1 VQVTTWNC
9 KGLNGAIKRGNIFAH
24 LKKLGTNI
32 AFLQETHLKNRDHT
46 LLRKNWVGQVFHS
59 SFNSK
64 SRGTAIIISKDVP
77 FILDDIVPDMNGRY
91 IIVTGKLYNIPVVL
105 ANIYAPNHDDEQFIS
120 SFLATLPKLETHKL
134 ILGGDFNL
142 VLNPWLDRSS
152 NKTQTLTKSAKV
164 INTFI
169 DTYRI
174 SDPWRFLYPN
184 QRKYSFFS
192 PVHHTYTRIDYFL
205 IDCELLSVVRTVIMK
220 QWYYRITAPL
230 FLN

>member
-1 VQVTTWNC
+1 MQFTTWNC
-9 KGLNGAIKRGNIFAH
+9 KGLNGAVKHGNIFSH

-32 AFLQETHLKNRDHT
+32 VFLQETKNKKNQDQT
-46 LLRKNWVGQVFHS
+46 LLQKKWVGQVFHS
-59 SFNSK
+59 SFNLK

-77 FILDDIVPDMNGRY
+77 FISYDIIPDTNGRY

-105 ANIYAPNHDDEQFIS
+105 ANIYAPNHDDEQFNS
-120 SFLATLPKLETHKL
+120 SFLATLPKLDTHKL

-174 SDPWRFLYPN
+174 SDPW
-184 QRKYSFFS
+184 
-192 PVHHTYTRIDYFL
+192 
-205 IDCELLSVVRTVIMK
+205 
-220 QWYYRITAPL
+220 
-230 FLN
+230 